1 MAEIKDLSA
10 TDASNTARFPESML
24 PSAVNNGARALE
36 GMIARFNQDTN
47 GSVTSSGTNTITLA
61 ASSTLTAYAQGDRF
75 MFKAGG
81 TNTGAV
87 TLNVDSVGAKAVQK
101 NQAALVAGD
110 ITQNDIVHVVY
121 DGTQFQ
127 MVSPPKVPV
136 GFGTGDSPQFTG
148 IELGHASDTT
158 LTRTS
163 AGDVDIEGNIIYRA
177 GGTDVP
183 VADGGT
189 GVSTLT
195 DGGVLLGSGT
205 GAITAMSVLA
215 DGEMI
220 VGDGSGDPVAES
232 GATLRTSIGLG
243 TGDNVQFTNCVL
255 TGNLDVQGTTTTI
268 DSTNTTIKD
277 PLIELNTGASS
288 NANDLGIIAE
298 RGSTGDNS
306 CLIWDESE
314 DAWIAGTTTA
324 TGSSSGNLTIAAAPF
339 TCSALTATTIT
350 GSTSLALASGA
361 TVTGINDTDNMSD
374 ASATT
379 LATSESIKAYSDA
392 NVKAPGIQMTFETNT
407 ADADQGQGRVHA
419 NNSTLSSA
427 TVLYIDDL
435 ANDGTSI
442 NSFIDTLDDPTAPN
456 SALIYIQE
464 AGTGTAGV
472 IYQVNGDVVSASSYS
487 KVPVSHVATFGT
499 LSDGDIIGV
508 VVAYS
513 GNNGAGDLTA
523 ANNLSDVA
531 SATTSRTNLGVGT
544 GDSPQFT
551 GVNVGHASDTTL
563 TRASSGDLNIE
574 GNIIY
579 RSGGQDISVSDGG
592 TGVSSLTD
600 GGILLG
606 SGTDAITVMDALAK
620 GSIVVGDGAT
630 DPVALA
636 VGANNTVLTAD
647 SSEASGL
654 KWAAVG
660 GGGYELL
667 SATTCS
673 GTASVALESMEAGY
687 HYRLIGSNLIPAS
700 NNNDLHVQ
708 IGTSGPSY
716 ATSGYQY
723 IVGGYLGTSH
733 TKEASTSASQFR
745 VIGQGGGTAT
755 GEQYFVDIHILNPA
769 LSTAR
774 THLYGNVGGK
784 AHDGNMIEQNFVG
797 FRSTA
802 EANTAVKIFFAST
815 NIASGTVYFYRI
827 ADA

>member
-36 GMIARFNQDTN
+36 GMIARFNKDTN
-47 GSVTSSGTNTITLA
+47 GSVTSSGTNTVTLA

-136 GFGTGDSPQFTG
+136 GYGTGDSPQFTG

-298 RGSTGDNS
+298 RGSTGANS

-324 TGSSSGNLTIAAAPF
+324 TGADTGNLTITAAPF
-339 TCSALTATTIT
+339 SCSALTATTIT

-361 TVTGINDTDNMSD
+361 TVTGINDTDAMSD

-407 ADADQGQGRVHA
+407 ADADQGQGKVHA

-442 NSFIDTLDDPTAPN
+442 NSFIDTLDDPTATN
-456 SALIYIQE
+456 SAIIYIQE

-472 IYQVNGDVVSASSYS
+472 VFKVNGDVVSASTYS

-499 LSDGDIIGV
+499 LTDGDTIGV
-508 VVAYS
+508 VFAFSGDNGSLIDPMSTRGDIMVRDASNATARLGVGSANTVLKSDGTDVSYS
-513 GNNGAGDLTA
+513 QVSGAMIANDAIDSQHYADGSIDTA
-523 ANNLSDVA
+523 HIAASQVTGPKLGGGVIGA
-531 SATTSRTNLGVGT
+531 VGFSATTFDLGTNASGVETLDESNGNFQKGVNGGAHTLAPQSNDSTIVVQYTNNSSAGTITVSGYDTVT
-544 GDSPQFT
+544 GDSLTTTNGDDFLLFSTVIGSFQNL
-551 GVNVGHASDTTL
+551 NV
-563 TRASSGDLNIE
+563 
-574 GNIIY
+574 
-579 RSGGQDISVSDGG
+579 
-592 TGVSSLTD
+592 
-600 GGILLG
+600 
-606 SGTDAITVMDALAK
+606 
-620 GSIVVGDGAT
+620 
-630 DPVALA
+630 VAL
-636 VGANNTVLTAD
+636 
-647 SSEASGL
+647 
-654 KWAAVG
+654 
-660 GGGYELL
+660 
-667 SATTCS
+667 
-673 GTASVALESMEAGY
+673 
-687 HYRLIGSNLIPAS
+687 
-700 NNNDLHVQ
+700 Q
-708 IGTSGPSY
+708 
-716 ATSGYQY
+716 
-723 IVGGYLGTSH
+723 
-733 TKEASTSASQFR
+733 
-745 VIGQGGGTAT
+745 
-755 GEQYFVDIHILNPA
+755 
-769 LSTAR
+769 
-774 THLYGNVGGK
+774 
-784 AHDGNMIEQNFVG
+784 
-797 FRSTA
+797 
-802 EANTAVKIFFAST
+802 
-815 NIASGTVYFYRI
+815 
-827 ADA
+827 

>member
-47 GSVTSSGTNTITLA
+47 GSVTSSGTNTVTLA

-127 MVSPPKVPV
+127 MVSPPTVPV

-215 DGEMI
+215 DGELI

-288 NANDLGIIAE
+288 NANDLGLIME
-298 RGSTGDNS
+298 RGSTGNNGFMG
-306 CLIWDESE
+306 WDESG
-314 DAWIAGTTTA
+314 DNFVVGTTTA
-324 TGSSSGNLTIAAAPF
+324 TGADTGNLTIAAAPF
-339 TCSALTATTIT
+339 TCAALTATTIT

-361 TVTGINDTDNMSD
+361 TVTGINDTDAMSD

-407 ADADQGQGRVHA
+407 ADSDQGQGKVHA

-472 IYQVNGDVVSASSYS
+472 IYQVNGDVVSASTYS

-508 VVAYS
+508 VIAYS
-513 GNNGAGDLTA
+513 GNNGTGDMSNVVEDTSPQLGGDLDLNGNDITSA
-523 ANNLSDVA
+523 SNADVDI
-531 SATTSRTNLGVGT
+531 NPNGT
-544 GDSPQFT
+544 G
-551 GVNVGHASDTTL
+551 NVVLKT
-563 TRASSGDLNIE
+563 DL
-574 GNIIY
+574 
-579 RSGGQDISVSDGG
+579 VS
-592 TGVSSLTD
+592 
-600 GGILLG
+600 
-606 SGTDAITVMDALAK
+606 
-620 GSIVVGDGAT
+620 
-630 DPVALA
+630 
-636 VGANNTVLTAD
+636 
-647 SSEASGL
+647 
-654 KWAAVG
+654 VG
-660 GGGYELL
+660 GGSEVGHV
-667 SATTCS
+667 SSNGAFDMKISSNS
-673 GTASVALESMEAGY
+673 GT
-687 HYRLIGSNLIPAS
+687 N
-700 NNNDLHVQ
+700 
-708 IGTSGPSY
+708 
-716 ATSGYQY
+716 
-723 IVGGYLGTSH
+723 
-733 TKEASTSASQFR
+733 
-745 VIGQGGGTAT
+745 
-755 GEQYFVDIHILNPA
+755 
-769 LSTAR
+769 
-774 THLYGNVGGK
+774 
-784 AHDGNMIEQNFVG
+784 
-797 FRSTA
+797 
-802 EANTAVKIFFAST
+802 
-815 NIASGTVYFYRI
+815 SGTIVITDGANGAITFAPNGTGI
-827 ADA
+827 VDVQGSMNSSISTTGKSIVFGF